1 MVVPGS
7 ARLTHEISA
16 GASVVLRTGRIFDT
30 FIPTRCMGDAPPKCY
45 NKATAD
51 LAWGRTIN
59 WFDKYARTT

>member
-1 MVVPGS
+1 MVVYPDAVHGS
-7 ARLTHEISA
+7 N
-16 GASVVLRTGRIFDT
+16 
-30 FIPTRCMGDAPPKCY
+30 CDAPPKCY